1 VDLERTLARA
11 AEIEKEERERML
23 ERTRASAQ
31 LFERAQATMPLG
43 VASSFQA
50 GDPYPIYLQRGQG
63 SHVWDIDGNEYVDYH
78 NGFGTMVV
86 GHAHPKIQE
95 ALARAAAEG
104 THFAVTSETTVALAE
119 ELCRRFGAERVR
131 FSNSGTEATMDA
143 LRVARAAT
151 GRERLVKI
159 EGSYHGHHDAVMFS
173 VVPSM
178 AQLEG
183 HDAGGSIPFSGGI
196 PKHTAD
202 DLEVVPFNDVD
213 ALEQTLEAF
222 PGQFAAMIL
231 EPVMMNI
238 GLVVPEEGYLQRVRE
253 LCTKHGVVLIFD
265 EVKTGAT
272 VAPGGAAEL
281 YGVQPDLACW
291 AKAIGGGTP
300 LGAFGGTAAVMDE
313 IGRSVAHQGTF
324 NGNPLVSRA
333 GLVTL
338 TEILTPDAYEH
349 VNRLSAA
356 MAEGCRAA
364 IAEHDIPAHVMQLGL
379 KGCISYRP
387 EPLRNYRD
395 YLDTHP
401 ELFAASWAW
410 VINRGV
416 FMTPGDEEQ
425 WTVSVQHT
433 DEDVARYVDAFSEFC
448 AALADTGSGG

>member
-1 VDLERTLARA
+1 MATDRLKARA
-11 AEIEKEERERML
+11 EEIAERENKIL
-23 ERTRASAQ
+23 LDNTKASEALYARAVKT
-31 LFERAQATMPLG
+31 LPLG
-43 VASSFQA
+43 VTSSFQVN
-50 GDPYPIYLQRGQG
+50 DPYPIYGDHGKG
-63 SHVWDIDGNEYVDYH
+63 SRLWDVDQNEYIDYH

-86 GHAHPKIQE
+86 GHAHPKIIE
-95 ALARAAAEG
+95 AIDKAARQG
-104 THFAVTSETTVALAE
+104 THFATTTPIAVDMAE
-119 ELCRRFGAERVR
+119 EMCRRFGMERVR

-143 LRVARAAT
+143 IRVGRAVT
-151 GRERLVKI
+151 GKDLLVKI
-159 EGSYHGHHDAVMFS
+159 EASYHGHHDAVMFS

-183 HDAGGSIPFSGGI
+183 HDRGGTIPFSGGI

-202 DLEVVPFNDVD
+202 DLEVVPFNDAE
-213 ALEQTLEAF
+213 ALEQTLEAY

-238 GLVVPEEGYLQRVRE
+238 GMVVPEPGYLQRVRE

-272 VAPGGAAEL
+272 VSPGGAAEL

-324 NGNPLVSRA
+324 NGNPLVSHA
-333 GLVTL
+333 GLTTL
-338 TEILTPDAYEH
+338 TEILTPDAYDH
-349 VNRLSAA
+349 VNRLSEA
-356 MAEGCRAA
+356 MADGCRAA
-364 IAEHDIPAHVMQLGL
+364 IAEHGIPAHVMQLGL
-379 KGCISYRP
+379 KGCVSYRP

-395 YLDTHP
+395 YLETHP

-448 AALADTGSGG
+448 ATLASA

>member
-1 VDLERTLARA
+1 
-11 AEIEKEERERML
+11 
-23 ERTRASAQ
+23 
-31 LFERAQATMPLG
+31 
-43 VASSFQA
+43 
-50 GDPYPIYLQRGQG
+50 
-63 SHVWDIDGNEYVDYH
+63 
-78 NGFGTMVV
+78 
-86 GHAHPKIQE
+86 
-95 ALARAAAEG
+95 
-104 THFAVTSETTVALAE
+104 
-119 ELCRRFGAERVR
+119 
-131 FSNSGTEATMDA
+131 MDA

-151 GRERLVKI
+151 GRERLIKI

-183 HDAGGSIPFSGGI
+183 HDRGGNIPFSGGI
-196 PKHTAD
+196 PPHPAD
-202 DLEVVPFNDVD
+202 DLEVVPFNDAE
-213 ALEQTLEAF
+213 ALEQTLDSF

-238 GLVVPEEGYLQRVRE
+238 GMVVPEDGYLQKVRE

-272 VAPGGAAEL
+272 IAPGGAAEL

-324 NGNPLVSRA
+324 NGNPLVAHA
-333 GLVTL
+333 GLTAL
-338 TEILTPDAYEH
+338 TEILTPDAYGH

-364 IAEHDIPAHVMQLGL
+364 IAAHGIPAHVTQVGL
-379 KGCISYRP
+379 KGCVSYRP

-433 DEDVARYVDAFSEFC
+433 DDDVARYVDAFGGFC
-448 AALADTGSGG
+448 AELASTAA

>member
-1 VDLERTLARA
+1 VDDQRILSRA
-11 AEIEKEERERML
+11 AEIEAAERGRML
-23 ERTRASAQ
+23 ERTSASAK
-31 LFERAQATMPLG
+31 LFERATASMPMG

-50 GDPYPIYLQRGQG
+50 GDPYPIYLERGEG
-63 SHVWDIDGNEYVDYH
+63 SHVWDVDGNEYVDYH

-86 GHAHPKIQE
+86 GHAHPKIRE
-95 ALARAAAEG
+95 AVTKAAANG
-104 THFAVTSETTVALAE
+104 THFAVTTETTVKLAE

-151 GRERLVKI
+151 GRERLIKI

-183 HDAGGSIPFSGGI
+183 HDRGGTIPFSGGI

-202 DLEVVPFNDVD
+202 DLEVVPFNDAE
-213 ALEQTLEAF
+213 ALEQTLEAY

-238 GLVVPEEGYLQRVRE
+238 GMVVPEPGYLQRVRE

-272 VAPGGAAEL
+272 VSPGGAAEL

-324 NGNPLVSRA
+324 NGNPLVSHA
-333 GLVTL
+333 GLTTL
-338 TEILTPDAYEH
+338 TEILTPDAYDH
-349 VNRLSAA
+349 VNRLSEA
-356 MAEGCRAA
+356 MADGCRAA
-364 IAEHDIPAHVMQLGL
+364 IAEHGIPAHVMQLGL
-379 KGCISYRP
+379 KGCVSYRP

-395 YLDTHP
+395 YLETHP

-448 AALADTGSGG
+448 ATLASA

>member
-1 VDLERTLARA
+1 MGDDALLGRA
-11 AEIEKEERERML
+11 GEIEKLELERML
-23 ERTRASAQ
+23 ERTRASAK
-31 LFERAQATMPLG
+31 LFERASRTMPLG

-50 GDPYPIYLQRGQG
+50 GDPYPIYLARGRG
-63 SHVWDIDGNEYVDYH
+63 SRVWDVDGTEYVDYH

-86 GHAHPKIQE
+86 GHAHPRIQE
-95 ALARAAAEG
+95 AIARAAAEG
-104 THFAVTSETTVALAE
+104 THFAVTTETTVALAE
-119 ELCRRFGAERVR
+119 ELCRRFQCERVR

-151 GRERLVKI
+151 GRERLIKI

-178 AQLEG
+178 GQLEG

-196 PKHTAD
+196 PKHVAD
-202 DLEVVPFNDVD
+202 DLEVVPFNDD
-213 ALEQTLEAF
+213 AALEQVLESF

-238 GLVVPEEGYLQRVRE
+238 GMVLPQPGYLERVRE

-272 VAPGGAAEL
+272 IAPGGATEL
-281 YGVQPDLACW
+281 FGVQPDLACW

-324 NGNPLVSRA
+324 NGNPLVAHA
-333 GLVTL
+333 GLATL
-338 TEILTPDAYEH
+338 TEILTPEGHDH
-349 VNRLSAA
+349 VNRLSA
-356 MAEGCRAA
+356 MLAEGCRKA
-364 IAEHDIPAHVMQLGL
+364 ISEHGIPAHVQQLGL
-379 KGCISYRP
+379 KGCVSYRP

-410 VINRGV
+410 LVNRGV

-433 DEDVARYVDAFSEFC
+433 PEDVERYVEAFSGFC
-448 AALADTGSGG
+448 EAVATT

>member
-1 VDLERTLARA
+1 
-11 AEIEKEERERML
+11 
-23 ERTRASAQ
+23 
-31 LFERAQATMPLG
+31 
-43 VASSFQA
+43 
-50 GDPYPIYLQRGQG
+50 
-63 SHVWDIDGNEYVDYH
+63 
-78 NGFGTMVV
+78 
-86 GHAHPKIQE
+86 
-95 ALARAAAEG
+95 
-104 THFAVTSETTVALAE
+104 
-119 ELCRRFGAERVR
+119 
-131 FSNSGTEATMDA
+131 
-143 LRVARAAT
+143 
-151 GRERLVKI
+151 
-159 EGSYHGHHDAVMFS
+159 
-173 VVPSM
+173 
-178 AQLEG
+178 
-183 HDAGGSIPFSGGI
+183 
-196 PKHTAD
+196 
-202 DLEVVPFNDVD
+202 
-213 ALEQTLEAF
+213 
-222 PGQFAAMIL
+222 MIL

-238 GLVVPEEGYLQRVRE
+238 GMVVPEDGYLQKVRE

-272 VAPGGAAEL
+272 IAPGGAAEL

-324 NGNPLVSRA
+324 NGNPLVAHA
-333 GLVTL
+333 GLTAL
-338 TEILTPDAYEH
+338 TEILTPDAYGH

-364 IAEHDIPAHVMQLGL
+364 IAAHGIPAHVTQVGL
-379 KGCISYRP
+379 KGCVSYRP

-433 DEDVARYVDAFSEFC
+433 DDDVARYVDAFGGFC
-448 AALADTGSGG
+448 AELASTAA